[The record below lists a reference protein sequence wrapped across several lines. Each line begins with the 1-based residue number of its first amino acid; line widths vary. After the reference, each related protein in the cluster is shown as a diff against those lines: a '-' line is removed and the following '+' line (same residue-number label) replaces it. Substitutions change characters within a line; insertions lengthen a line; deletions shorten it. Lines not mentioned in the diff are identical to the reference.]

1 MKRLVLPF
9 THQMRKLGT
18 LFPPQP
24 NFTASLI
31 SGFQPP
37 ELEDVNFLCL
47 SPSMSMVIMAWI
59 DSDTHKWDRKSVQ
72 EGRRYF
78 RAHNFFFFKYHTAH
92 NKKLEKV
99 EMRQNSPYYTVS
111 SGAQSNTSFPTGF
124 GTSIS
129 QVLMRKNAT
138 TSPFRYIHCF
148 A

>member
-37 ELEDVNFLCL
+37 ESEDVNFLCL

-59 DSDTHKWDRKSVQ
+59 DSDTHKWDRVYRKV
-72 EGRRYF
+72 GDIF
-78 RAHNFFFFKYHTAH
+78 GHITFFFFKYHTAH

-99 EMRQNSPYYTVS
+99 GMRQNSPYYTVS